1 MIVAREKTEYYGL
14 PQTPVK
20 KEHTSSQRQ
29 TTRLVRKDRLALT
42 GMVFLVFCSCV
53 IISYYYAQVF
63 STGYRLNKAQQE
75 LNLLR
80 TESHDLY
87 TKVNQL
93 SSLGY
98 IEMAAVH
105 KLGMVVPD
113 NDDIVLVQAPVS
125 TQLPAETEMATTAG
139 SKVDEP
145 GVGSKKVSGK
155 ETKVRDGQNPMI
167 RAFADMVERLEKS
180 IRTS

>member
-1 MIVAREKTEYYGL
+1 MIVAREKTDYYGL
-14 PQTPVK
+14 PQTPAK
-20 KEHTSSQRQ
+20 KERTSGQRL
-29 TTRLVRKDRLALT
+29 TRRWVRKDRLALT
-42 GMVFLVFCSCV
+42 GMIFLVFCSCV
-53 IISYYYAQVF
+53 IITSYYALVF

-80 TESHDLY
+80 TESHALY

-105 KLGMVVPD
+105 KLGMVVPEDD
-113 NDDIVLVQAPVS
+113 NIVVVQAMAS
-125 TQLPAETEMATTAG
+125 TGSPPSGVGIAATTSSDVAG
-139 SKVDEP
+139 P
-145 GVGSKKVSGK
+145 GVGDK
-155 ETKVRDGQNPMI
+155 EVHGPEVQNPMI

-180 IRTS
+180 IRTG